1 MNINNYLHLLVILD
15 SDESTNTTNYE
26 NVISQDAIDEA
37 RRQCFI
43 WNLEDKY
50 SILGRQYKSTVRGL
64 YPLLYHI
71 RKYTNNNIV
80 YISQTDKNLLPFY
93 NNSHTNIHYAIHKL
107 LIDKAKVLWDLKSE
121 YKAHNKAK
129 YYYVCSENL
138 DTMFKIYESVVTSQ
152 SKAIVTDG
160 GTSKHLIPVYYSFPS
175 FNSDLEIHEDYS
187 FEEVK
192 ETIIMRYPCIPYYSD
207 LVNKLNEHAVNY
219 DERIRFEISPQFSS
233 KGKITKL
240 KIRAFS
246 GTCLLKS
253 LEKQEKKCRL
263 QGIEFVVDN
272 NTRYREHY
280 LNERFGEWEE
290 YDIKGSVP
298 RVSRA
303 MAEYGDMG
311 DLNEDI
317 YQTIFEPFVKDYH
330 NYFDSTVTEWCDS
343 VRNFFKLL
351 FMRLFFGGTP
361 KQIVN
366 NILSSEKKKTNK
378 AIKDRVSD
386 INLSPFSSLKNRG
399 VDLELL
405 IDKYQRRVFEVC
417 HRTYENK
424 RDTSVFLHES
434 CIYLE
439 VRKEL
444 FKRGID
450 VVQVYDGFYFKK
462 GTLPPDMDEIIQ
474 LSALRYY
481 NINNKIVKLNAI
493 ENISKS
499 LCETPITKLRISE
512 RVSTL
517 SYTDVIDTGIE
528 FIDPNKQKSNFNIK
542 QCKI

>member
-1 MNINNYLHLLVILD
+1 MNIHDYLHLLSILE
-15 SDESTNTTNYE
+15 SDKFSNIVDYK
-26 NVISQDAIDEA
+26 NVFSNDALDEA
-37 RRQCFI
+37 RRECTI
-43 WNLEDKY
+43 WNIEDKI
-50 SILGRQYKSTVRGL
+50 SVLGRQYKSSVKSL
-64 YPLLYHI
+64 YPLLCHI
-71 RKYTNNNIV
+71 RKYLNNNIV
-80 YISQTDKNLLPFY
+80 YISQTDKNLLPLY
-93 NNSHTNIHYAIHKL
+93 NNCHINIHNAIHNR
-107 LIDKAKVLWDLKSE
+107 LIAKAKVLWDLKTE
-121 YKAHNKAK
+121 YKAHHKAK
-129 YYYVCSENL
+129 AYYVCLENL
-138 DTMFKIYESVVTSQ
+138 DTMFKIYESEVASQ
-152 SKAIVTDG
+152 SKVMDKDG
-160 GTSKHLIPVYYSFPS
+160 EISKQLIPVCYFYPS
-175 FNSDLEIHEDYS
+175 LNSNLKIHEDYS
-187 FEEVK
+187 FDEVR
-192 ETIIMRYPCIPYYSD
+192 EAVIMRYPCIPYYCD
-207 LVNKLNEHAVNY
+207 LIEKLNAHAVNY
-219 DERIRFEISPQFSS
+219 DERIRLDITPKISS

-240 KIRAFS
+240 KTRAFS

-253 LEKQEKKCRL
+253 LEKQVKKCRML
-263 QGIEFVVDN
+263 GVECVVDP

-290 YDIKGSVP
+290 YDIRGSVP

-366 NILSSEKKKTNK
+366 NILSSEKKKINK
-378 AIKDRVSD
+378 SIKDGVSD
-386 INLSPFSSLKNRG
+386 INLSPFSSLKNMG

-528 FIDPNKQKSNFNIK
+528 FIDLNKRKK
-542 QCKI
+542 